1 MNSTNNKSPKEL
13 VHEYMTYSSPK
24 GIRQMLNEIPN
35 MASLSTAVSAAR
47 VMTNAASAYSS
58 PAIRNLIDQQVKISK
73 QLAVAS
79 PFAYSASL
87 ASAPFVSNL
96 SHLASS
102 ASAMRVPHG
111 FAVRLAAKQA
121 KQARQMAEQLWKA
134 QVPLK
139 ESASI
144 ANTLR
149 STIDPLIKGA
159 DIETISNATK
169 LINTISARPS
179 TSLPKILEALNNG
192 QTITDSFPSQETH
205 DSTIQTGHRQSNGKG
220 QRNDSYPLNSEPQRQ
235 RENNQSAR
243 TISKV
248 EKPDWEKITK
258 YVFYFC
264 QLVTDLYFYVFVASG
279 QSQALE
285 FIRSLI
291 SACLVTLAIKD
302 LHDHN

>member
-1 MNSTNNKSPKEL
+1 MNSINNKSPKEL
-13 VHEYMTYSSPK
+13 VREYMMYSSPK

-35 MASLSTAVSAAR
+35 MASLGAAVSAAR
-47 VMTNAASAYSS
+47 VMNNAANAYSS
-58 PAIRNLIDQQVKISK
+58 PAIRNVIDQQVKISK
-73 QLAVAS
+73 QLAKAS
-79 PFAYSASL
+79 SFAYSAGLASTPSVSSLNHLASL
-87 ASAPFVSNL
+87 AST
-96 SHLASS
+96 
-102 ASAMRVPHG
+102 MRVPRG
-111 FAVRLAAKQA
+111 FEVKLAAKQA
-121 KQARQMAEQLWKA
+121 KQARQMAEHLWKA

-179 TSLPKILEALNNG
+179 TSLPKILEALNDG
-192 QTITDSFPSQETH
+192 QTITDSFPSQEAQN
-205 DSTIQTGHRQSNGKG
+205 STIQTGHRQSNGKS
-220 QRNDSYPLNSEPQRQ
+220 QRNDSYPLNSESQRQ

-291 SACLVTLAIKD
+291 SACLATLAIKD